1 MFKTQNTTISINTM
15 VNKIVE
21 VLSKGLGALT
31 KVLSPVLNTV
41 LKPLWDY
48 TNEHWYRTEYK
59 SGDLSDKD

>member
-1 MFKTQNTTISINTM
+1 M

>member
-1 MFKTQNTTISINTM
+1 M

-31 KVLSPVLNTV
+31 KVLGPILNTV

-48 TNEHWYRTEYK
+48 TNENWYRTDYK
-59 SGDLSDKD
+59 SGDLSKKD